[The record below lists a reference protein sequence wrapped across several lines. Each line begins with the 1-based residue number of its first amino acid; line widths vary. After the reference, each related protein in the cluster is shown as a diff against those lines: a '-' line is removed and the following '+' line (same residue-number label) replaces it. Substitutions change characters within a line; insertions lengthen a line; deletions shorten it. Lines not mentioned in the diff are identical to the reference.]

1 MIWMHM
7 QQVEKELNIPVLSI
21 VRLKHLVSYVRAAA
35 TTSTQTLEPAQS
47 PGQSAESGKA
57 ARSEIPLLERVES
70 YRKQY
75 GVDY

>member
-1 MIWMHM
+1 MHM

-35 TTSTQTLEPAQS
+35 TTSTLEPGQS
-47 PGQSAESGKA
+47 PGQTAESGKA
-57 ARSEIPLLERVES
+57 ARFEIPLLERVES